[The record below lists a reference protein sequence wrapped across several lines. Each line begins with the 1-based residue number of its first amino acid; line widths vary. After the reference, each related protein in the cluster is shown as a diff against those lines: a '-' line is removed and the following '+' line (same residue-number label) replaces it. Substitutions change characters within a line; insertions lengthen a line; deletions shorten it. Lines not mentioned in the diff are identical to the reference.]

1 MLEFRATGDG
11 ISRRDV
17 LKVTLAAV
25 TATNAISTACAASA
39 EPLLGLLMPVDPT
52 VPPEAAAM
60 YPSGVRFSAA
70 SVALKTM
77 TPQGYDAVLERI
89 APAAQSLSG
98 QGARAIT
105 LMGTSLSFYKGA
117 AFNRELT
124 KRVSLASGLPAVT
137 MSTAV
142 IEGLRTVGARRL
154 AVATA
159 YDDEVN
165 RRLQAFLHEEGF
177 EVLVI
182 RGLGVEKVADIQK
195 VTQDGLLKFS
205 AEVVAVADRPDA
217 LLISCGGLRT
227 LDLLAPLEERCR
239 VPVVSSLPHA
249 LRAGVR
255 LLGESGRVAGHGRLL
270 SS

>member
-1 MLEFRATGDG
+1 MT
-11 ISRRDV
+11 SRRDV
-17 LKVTLAAV
+17 LKLGLAGAAV
-25 TATNAISTACAASA
+25 ATAEAATAD
-39 EPLLGLLMPVDPT
+39 PLLGLIMPVEPL

-60 YPSGVRFSAA
+60 YPSGIRFQATGLN
-70 SVALKTM
+70 LKTM
-77 TPQGYDAVLERI
+77 TPGGYDEVLERI
-89 APAAQSLSG
+89 SPAAKSLSL
-98 QGARAIT
+98 QGAKALV

-124 KRVSLASGLPAVT
+124 QRVSTASGRPAVT

-142 IEGLRTVGARRL
+142 IEGLKRFGAKRL

-165 RRLQAFLHEEGF
+165 HRLQIFLHEEGF
-177 EVLVI
+177 EVLKI
-182 RGLGVEKVADIQK
+182 RGLGVENVADIHN
-195 VTQDGLLKFS
+195 VTQDGLLRFS
-205 AEVVAVADRPDA
+205 VEVFESAHRPDA
-217 LLISCGGLRT
+217 LLVSCGGLRT
-227 LDLLAPLEERCR
+227 LDLLDPLERRCQ

-255 LLGESGRVAGHGRLL
+255 LLGPSGRVPGHGRLL

>member
-1 MLEFRATGDG
+1 MRT
-11 ISRRDV
+11 RREV
-17 LKVTLAAV
+17 LKLALAGAAATSAGAA
-25 TATNAISTACAASA
+25 TADPI
-39 EPLLGLLMPVDPT
+39 LGLVMPVDPA

-60 YPSGVRFSAA
+60 YPAGIRFQAD
-70 SVALKTM
+70 SVALKKM
-77 TPQGYDAVLERI
+77 TPQGYDAVLEGI
-89 APAAQSLSG
+89 APAAKALRLR
-98 QGARAIT
+98 GAQAIV

-124 KRVSLASGLPAVT
+124 QRLSKAGGCPAVT

-142 IEGLRTVGARRL
+142 IDGLNRVGGKRL

-165 RRLQAFLHEEGF
+165 HRLQIFLQEEGF

-182 RGLGVEKVADIQK
+182 RGLGVENVADILN

-205 AEVVAVADRPDA
+205 VEVFESAQHPDA
-217 LLISCGGLRT
+217 LLVSCGGLRT
-227 LDLLAPLEERCR
+227 LDLLAPLESRCK

-255 LLGESGRVAGHGRLL
+255 LLGQSGRVPGHGRLL
-270 SS
+270 AL

>member
-1 MLEFRATGDG
+1 MLSDP
-11 ISRRDV
+11 V
-17 LKVTLAAV
+17 
-25 TATNAISTACAASA
+25 
-39 EPLLGLLMPVDPT
+39 LGLVMPVDPW

-60 YPSGVRFSAA
+60 YPTGILFQAAGVG
-70 SVALKTM
+70 LKTM
-77 TPQGYDAVLERI
+77 TPQGYDEVLERI
-89 APAAQSLSG
+89 APAAQALRQ
-98 QGARAIT
+98 QGAQAIV

-124 KRVSLASGLPAVT
+124 QRLSAASGCPAVT

-142 IEGLRTVGARRL
+142 IDGLISFGGKRL

-165 RRLQAFLHEEGF
+165 LRLRTFLQEEGF
-177 EVLVI
+177 DVLAI
-182 RGLGVEKVADIQK
+182 RGLGVENVEDIHN

-205 AEVVAVADRPDA
+205 VEVFESALRPDA

-227 LDLLAPLEERCR
+227 LDLLEPLERRCR

-255 LLGESGRVAGHGRLL
+255 LLGQSGRAPGHGRLL
-270 SS
+270 SL